1 MSRTSWSDDDL
12 EKLSRKKNH
21 RVRYNGHNYIWEH
34 RLKGNKWE
42 KHSIDCYAEYR
53 KPLHEIH
60 YWTYNYG
67 KELSERQS
75 KQDSLHYRELKRYL
89 SITARMVRIRENP
102 KLKTRDKIRMVM
114 KTMPKKTAVG
124 IAELLNISRQMVH
137 KHQVEIS
144 RGNTSN

>member
-42 KHSIDCYAEYR
+42 KHSIDCYDEYR

-75 KQDSLHYRELKRYL
+75 NVFSESWL
-89 SITARMVRIRENP
+89 SIKVS
-102 KLKTRDKIRMVM
+102 DCF
-114 KTMPKKTAVG
+114 
-124 IAELLNISRQMVH
+124 LNNHETESYEEALGTLCLGYCFNNHLRSRV
-137 KHQVEIS
+137 
-144 RGNTSN
+144 TS

>member
-60 YWTYNYG
+60 SWTYNYG

-137 KHQVEIS
+137 KHQVEIL